1 MIVPGN
7 NGETLAEQTCS
18 HFPTWLDHVSVSENK
33 STVVWIFRH
42 DIKIDNLAS
51 WFAYCEAGEHLL
63 QNLASMQKEDGLVR
77 AELCFLLLLELT
89 LGLVR

>member
-7 NGETLAEQTCS
+7 NGETLADQTCS
-18 HFPTWLDHVSVSENK
+18 HFPNFLDDIVVSKNK

-42 DIKIDNLAS
+42 DIRIDSIES

-63 QNLASMQKEDGLVR
+63 QNLTCMQNDDGLVR
-77 AELCFLLLLELT
+77 M
-89 LGLVR
+89 RY